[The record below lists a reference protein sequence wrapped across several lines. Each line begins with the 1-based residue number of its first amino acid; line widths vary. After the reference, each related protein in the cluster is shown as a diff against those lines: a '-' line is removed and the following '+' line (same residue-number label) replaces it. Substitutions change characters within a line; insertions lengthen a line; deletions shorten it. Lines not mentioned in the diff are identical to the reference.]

1 MPLVPPSLGRHPGRP
16 EEHTRL
22 RAHVISH
29 VISRDPHARRSTRVS
44 EHMWGTHDGGRMT
57 LRYYSYTTAIPSRG
71 SGGNGDGP
79 TPVSVDI
86 GGSETDRNLR
96 SCNRVVHRLWSHGRE
111 HTGHCTGQR
120 WTLEAWS
127 AYREVKEQLPCTF
140 STGTAAAGTL
150 RNCTVTLSKTAVGS
164 RACVHLRSHK
174 DAPTHEHD

>member
-79 TPVSVDI
+79 TPVSVGI
-86 GGSETDRNLR
+86 GGSEPALLQSGSTSSLATR
-96 SCNRVVHRLWSHGRE
+96 SSAHWSLHRAALDVGGFERVPRSQRTARSRSARARRQPARLE
-111 HTGHCTGQR
+111 
-120 WTLEAWS
+120 
-127 AYREVKEQLPCTF
+127 
-140 STGTAAAGTL
+140 
-150 RNCTVTLSKTAVGS
+150 TVTEQNGGSVGS